1 MEATRNIDSLTGKLF
16 ANAFGAVY
24 AAFLKV
30 VHKVC
35 AIKGRCWGE
44 GDDW

>member
-1 MEATRNIDSLTGKLF
+1 MEATRNIDSLAGKLF
-16 ANAFGAVY
+16 ANAFGAVD

-30 VHKVC
+30 VHKVG
-35 AIKGRCWGE
+35 AVKGWCWGE